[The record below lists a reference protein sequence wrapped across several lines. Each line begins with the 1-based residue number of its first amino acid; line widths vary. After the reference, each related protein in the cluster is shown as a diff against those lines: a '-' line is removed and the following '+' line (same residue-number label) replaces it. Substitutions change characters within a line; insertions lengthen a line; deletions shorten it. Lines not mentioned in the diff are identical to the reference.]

1 MKILLLSEEE
11 LMRER
16 EKMRNVITSVSSTF
30 TWELW
35 RTWFYPEHWESSVWR
50 LCRLDLLLC
59 RCKGRCCLPALSP
72 AAEPALRWC
81 TSAEEW
87 TRGAGCPLATW
98 YWGEVS
104 PQHYRGG
111 LRGNPV
117 PLTPLR
123 SHSPPWSWGE
133 LEKKQDNTVM
143 CHLTEVH
150 DALQQWSITAH
161 VWWKTFWVLNVFSKS
176 WWCLDINALKLVIIL
191 HY

>member
-1 MKILLLSEEE
+1 MTSKREGWRFSFYL
-11 LMRER
+11 RRNWWER
-16 EKMRNVITSVSSTF
+16 EKMWNVIKSVPSTF
-30 TWELW
+30 TWELY

-72 AAEPALRWC
+72 AAEPARRWC
-81 TSAEEW
+81 MSAEEW

-98 YWGEVS
+98 CWGEVN

-123 SHSPPWSWGE
+123 SHSPPWLWGE
-133 LEKKQDNTVM
+133 LEKKQHNNNVSSYRSAWCSTAVSSHSTCVM
-143 CHLTEVH
+143 ENI
-150 DALQQWSITAH
+150 SSF
-161 VWWKTFWVLNVFSKS
+161 KGVLKEPMHS
-176 WWCLDINALKLVIIL
+176 
-191 HY
+191 